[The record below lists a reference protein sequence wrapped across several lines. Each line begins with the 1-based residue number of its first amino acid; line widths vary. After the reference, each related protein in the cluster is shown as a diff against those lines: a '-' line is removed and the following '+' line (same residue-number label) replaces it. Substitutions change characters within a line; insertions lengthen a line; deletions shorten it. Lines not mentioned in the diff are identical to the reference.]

1 MVIDKSTGRG
11 CALSIASKTISRQL
25 IEDGIIGKP
34 LLRKPRKQGY
44 DLVRIVDKH
53 GYYMNT
59 NRQQVDELAGEPLWV
74 PSFIDSKQWERS
86 VGQFTTLSPL
96 DSNVEKFL
104 LPYMDD
110 YLQSLTEEELV
121 AMVHEFLIDQGILNT
136 PIRQRNGK
144 TYYFNTFCI
153 YSLDKTSSLFPY
165 ESRLKF
171 SLFKVRGESC
181 FNVTVWN
188 KAATQFQVGMTLD
201 DCIKIFLK
209 TNLTTTAPVEP
220 SEFERLV
227 QHIGPPIYERIPE
240 NNDETTFDR
249 IRVIVG
255 LPRYLYGSWEELSE
269 EVLKY
274 KPEILQAAVRRIAAD
289 RQFKRYGIP
298 INFLKVS
305 NAQLLRDYS
314 LELIFELCLRN
325 SDES

>member
-1 MVIDKSTGRG
+1 
-11 CALSIASKTISRQL
+11 
-25 IEDGIIGKP
+25 
-34 LLRKPRKQGY
+34 
-44 DLVRIVDKH
+44 
-53 GYYMNT
+53 
-59 NRQQVDELAGEPLWV
+59 
-74 PSFIDSKQWERS
+74 
-86 VGQFTTLSPL
+86 
-96 DSNVEKFL
+96 
-104 LPYMDD
+104 
-110 YLQSLTEEELV
+110 
-121 AMVHEFLIDQGILNT
+121 
-136 PIRQRNGK
+136 
-144 TYYFNTFCI
+144 
-153 YSLDKTSSLFPY
+153 
-165 ESRLKF
+165 
-171 SLFKVRGESC
+171 
-181 FNVTVWN
+181 
-188 KAATQFQVGMTLD
+188 MTLD
-201 DCIKIFLK
+201 DCIKIFIK

-274 KPEILQAAVRRIAAD
+274 KPEILQAAIMRIAAD